1 MRVFVTT
8 NLGEEF
14 KKFVLN
20 KLRGPKVAAM
30 LTWFSPS
37 GHEKLRPA
45 CCWAAESLMGK
56 HRGFESVVI
65 DEDILRGLFGR
76 LASAEHVAV
85 QARAFR
91 GSAKQLRLL
100 DGEKRQRETRSRF
113 SRKRRWRLRPKRRRR
128 PRRKRR
134 RRPRR
139 RRRRRPRPRARRWG
153 PALL

>member
-20 KLRGPKVAAM
+20 KLRGPKVAEM

-56 HRGFESVVI
+56 HRGFESVVNSSSMRTYF
-65 DEDILRGLFGR
+65 EDFLAASPLRSTLQSRHGSF
-76 LASAEHVAV
+76 VA
-85 QARAFR
+85 ARSSC
-91 GSAKQLRLL
+91 GYST
-100 DGEKRQRETRSRF
+100 EKRQR
-113 SRKRRWRLRPKRRRR
+113 
-128 PRRKRR
+128 
-134 RRPRR
+134 
-139 RRRRRPRPRARRWG
+139 
-153 PALL
+153 

>member
-56 HRGFESVVI
+56 HRGFESVVNSSSMRTYF
-65 DEDILRGLFGR
+65 EDFLAASPLRSTLQSRLVRFVAARSSCGYSTEKSVRGR
-76 LASAEHVAV
+76 RGA
-85 QARAFR
+85 AFR
-91 GSAKQLRLL
+91 GS
-100 DGEKRQRETRSRF
+100 G
-113 SRKRRWRLRPKRRRR
+113 
-128 PRRKRR
+128 
-134 RRPRR
+134 
-139 RRRRRPRPRARRWG
+139 G
-153 PALL
+153 GG